1 MATGSAEARDDPSP
15 IPLRLANGKLG
26 EQPMRFSSIVL
37 CVLLGLAASAASAQ
51 TEITSAIESVTVYP
65 DGATVTRRI
74 KVDLPQGDS
83 VVRAVDFPPT
93 LDPASLRIEGEARA
107 RLTIGGIDARPPRA
121 ERAPADPALDD
132 RIESLRDDR
141 ARLDGKI
148 AAATARRKFAERFS
162 EQAPAGMGEKGE
174 ARPLGEWRAAFAAVE
189 DEVMAADTAI
199 REARIMQR
207 NIDRELA
214 RLDAQRTAN
223 PPRKMEVR
231 IDINSEDATS
241 ATLLV
246 TYTVRGAR
254 WSPIYDARLDTGGRD
269 RKPSIDLVRRAEVV
283 QATGE
288 DWSDVQL
295 AVSTV
300 RTAKGGSA
308 PELRPLIVRYP
319 APPRPLRD
327 LMVTPYGG
335 APASAPR
342 AKPETAQEQPAQAK
356 DEEIAAEEREA
367 AADTGGFQAVY
378 RIPGRVSVAASE
390 GAKSFRI
397 SSAVIAP
404 DLLARAAPALDAT
417 AFLEANFKHAEDA
430 PLLPGRVAIYR
441 DGIYVGR
448 GQIVMTAK
456 EENVRLGFGADDN
469 IKIVRSTVQQ
479 IEGSTGIINSAKTER
494 REFKTSIRNGHD
506 TPIRVV
512 IEDQVPVSEID
523 EIKVELLPATT
534 PPTEKDVRNRRG
546 VIAWSLEA
554 APGEAKEIR
563 IAWRVRWPADKAVIF
578 VPGL

>member
-1 MATGSAEARDDPSP
+1 V
-15 IPLRLANGKLG
+15 I
-26 EQPMRFSSIVL
+26 F
-37 CVLLGLAASAASAQ
+37 GLAAPAAAQ

-74 KVDLPQGDS
+74 RVDLPQGDS
-83 VVRAVDFPPT
+83 VLRAVDFPPT
-93 LDPASLRIEGEARA
+93 LDPGSLRVEGEARA

-121 ERAPADPALDD
+121 ERPPADPALDD
-132 RIESLRDDR
+132 RIEALRDDR
-141 ARLDGKI
+141 DRLDGKI
-148 AAATARRKFAERFS
+148 AAATARRKFAERFA
-162 EQAPAGMGEKGE
+162 EQAPAGIGDKGE

-189 DEVMAADTAI
+189 DEVMAVHTTI

-214 RLDAQRTAN
+214 QLDAQRTAN

-231 IDINSEDATS
+231 IDINSDAATT
-241 ATLLV
+241 ATLRV
-246 TYTVRGAR
+246 SYTVRGAR
-254 WSPIYDARLDTGGRD
+254 WSPIYDARLDTGGRE
-269 RKPSIDLVRRAEVV
+269 RKPSIDLVRRAEIV

-288 DWSDVQL
+288 DWNDVQL
-295 AVSTV
+295 AVSTA

-319 APPRPLRD
+319 APPRPLLEGAR
-327 LMVTPYGG
+327 
-335 APASAPR
+335 APASSLSAPAPPATPGFIARRDR
-342 AKPETAQEQPAQAK
+342 AQQK
-356 DEEIAAEEREA
+356 DEEIAAGEQEA
-367 AADTGGFQAVY
+367 AVDAGGFQAVY

-397 SSAVIAP
+397 SSAIIVP
-404 DLLARAAPALDAT
+404 DLLVRAAPALDAT

-430 PLLPGRVAIYR
+430 PLLPGRIAIYR

-448 GQIVMTAK
+448 GQMAMTAK
-456 EENVRLGFGADDN
+456 DEDVRLGFGADDN
-469 IKIVRSTVQQ
+469 IKIVRSTVRQ
-479 IEGSTGIINSAKTER
+479 IEGSAGIINSAKTEH
-494 REFKTSIRNGHD
+494 REYKTSIRNGHD
-506 TPIRVV
+506 APIRVV

-523 EIKVELLPATT
+523 DVKVELLPATT

-546 VIAWSLEA
+546 VTAWSLEV

-563 IAWRVRWPADKAVIF
+563 IAWRVRWPADKAVVF